1 MITSTFDTA
10 TDIERR
16 FEHID
21 TVIFKDPFSASK
33 EIAKEI
39 AELIREKQAQN
50 QPCVLGLATG
60 NSPIELYSELVRL
73 HKHEGL
79 SFKNVISFNL
89 DEYYPISPDSE
100 NSFNQ
105 FMQLYLFNHV
115 DLLPENCHIPDG
127 CLSKD
132 AIDDYCKD
140 YESKIEA
147 LGGIDLQI
155 LGIGANGH
163 IGFNESG
170 STEDS
175 KTRWV
180 ALDDITIKEASP
192 YFSGIEHTPKAA
204 ITLGVQK
211 IMEAKRVILM
221 AWGHKKAKIISS
233 AIEGKVTQKVP
244 ASYLQ
249 NHSNVTFVLDH
260 ASSAKLTRVHSPE
273 RLHNLT
279 SGAK

>member
-1 MITSTFDTA
+1 MKRSILLFS
-10 TDIERR
+10 
-16 FEHID
+16 
-21 TVIFKDPFSASK
+21 KDPFSASK

-39 AELIREKQAQN
+39 AELIRDKQAQN
-50 QPCVLGLATG
+50 KPCVLGLATG

-73 HKHEGL
+73 HKYEGL

-89 DEYYPISPDSE
+89 DEYYPIQPDSE
-100 NSFNQ
+100 QSFYQ
-105 FMQLYLFNHV
+105 FMNMYLFDHI
-115 DLLPENCHIPDG
+115 DMLPENHHIPDG
-127 CLSKD
+127 CLAKD
-132 AIDDYCKD
+132 AIDDYCTD
-140 YESKIEA
+140 YETKIEA
-147 LGGIDLQI
+147 LCGIDLQI

-170 STEDS
+170 SREDS

-221 AWGHKKAKIISS
+221 AWGHKKAEIISA
-233 AIEGKVTQKVP
+233 AIEGKVTKNVP
-244 ASYLQ
+244 PSYLQ
-249 NHSNVTFVLDH
+249 KHHNVTFVLDH

-273 RLHNLT
+273 RLIPT
-279 SGAK
+279 PSGNK